1 MLLLVLYSL
10 SLFTRRSPPK
20 RYTLLSII
28 LHAAAAAA
36 AALQVFDDPS
46 RCGGA
51 GCLHHARS
59 SVTNPVFAVRFTSA
73 IFKFVCDAPV
83 RCVVG
88 GGGFLYSDSSIAI
101 RNGGAIIA
109 IVAVDR
115 LDEWYGICLFFLYRR
130 WKTLREKKKRL
141 TLRITRNRS
150 PCPRIKCHPSVNYTC
165 LDPFALMLR
174 LKPAYSETRKN
185 KIGITKKPGRSIEN
199 MRVLV
204 CYDFNAK

>member
-1 MLLLVLYSL
+1 MSCSSSFCILFL

-28 LHAAAAAA
+28 LHAA

-88 GGGFLYSDSSIAI
+88 GGFFYTRTRPSLYETAAPLLQSSRSIDWTS
-101 RNGGAIIA
+101 GMEF
-109 IVAVDR
+109 V
-115 LDEWYGICLFFLYRR
+115 CFFLYRR
-130 WKTLREKKKRL
+130 
-141 TLRITRNRS
+141 
-150 PCPRIKCHPSVNYTC
+150 
-165 LDPFALMLR
+165 
-174 LKPAYSETRKN
+174 
-185 KIGITKKPGRSIEN
+185 
-199 MRVLV
+199 
-204 CYDFNAK
+204 